1 MGKPTGR
8 RPQQRA
14 KRAIIGFLIVLLASF
29 SAEVATRVGW
39 LTGLELLY
47 YDLWHLLAGPRS
59 EPRHVVIVSVD
70 TQAFLEH
77 RDEPLVFWGPYFAR
91 AVEKARRAGASI
103 IGLDYLF
110 SVSAESWLSKTALAR
125 SDQGR
130 THDIPLRAQLASG
143 RVVLI
148 GDVATDDQGNVHLAL
163 PIEDYLF
170 ALPGGLADV
179 GLGNFLTDADGAVR
193 RFTPALFE
201 DGRLPSLTFA
211 TLLAVR
217 AAGMS
222 PASASWSLAG
232 REVAN
237 GALPLAIGFIGPP
250 GAVPR
255 LPFSRLLSPGSE
267 GNAEIEGLKD
277 KVVIVAAE
285 HLGNQ
290 DIHLTPYARGFMA
303 FGGRLMGGAEVHA
316 NIVETLLTG
325 RFPRPLPSS
334 VRLLSFAVLLSAAT
348 ALFLRVSPW
357 RGLGAGVTLFL
368 LCALLGFFLFLR
380 DWVLPVAAMQSGVA
394 ACYMLTLGIRLTG
407 EERERLRLREMFGKY
422 VSDEVVEKLLALGRR
437 PDQRGESYRVTVL
450 FSDIRNFT
458 TISEKLTP
466 HEVVDLLNAYFTR
479 VCEPILEQ
487 GGTVDKFIG
496 DAVMAFF
503 GAPAPYDDHAERALR
518 ASVALADIAREFR
531 VWVRERFPLRDL
543 PEFRI
548 GVGLHTGEVVVGS
561 IGSPKRLH
569 FTAIGD
575 TVNAASRLEG
585 LTKDLGW
592 TIVASAEVIKAAA
605 GVATA
610 GDRKTVTVKGR
621 EAPIEVVEVTGL
633 KTEQRSLRKES
644 PRRTAQASDARRA
657 NLEE

>member
-1 MGKPTGR
+1 VGKSIGR
-8 RPQQRA
+8 RPQRQVKQA
-14 KRAIIGFLIVLLASF
+14 VIGFLIVLLASLF
-29 SAEVATRVGW
+29 TEVATRAGW
-39 LTGLELLY
+39 LSVFELIY
-47 YDLWHLLAGPRS
+47 YDFWHVLAGPRG

-91 AVEKARRAGASI
+91 AIEKARQAGAGI

-110 SVSAESWLSKTALAR
+110 SVSAESWLSKTALVR

-148 GDVATDDQGNVHLAL
+148 GDVATDEQGNVHLVL

-179 GLGNFLTDADGAVR
+179 GLGNFLTDPDGAVR
-193 RFTPALFE
+193 RFAPALFE

-211 TLLAVR
+211 TLLAIR
-217 AAGMS
+217 GAGMS
-222 PASASWSLAG
+222 PVSASWSLAG

-237 GALPLAIGFIGPP
+237 GALAQAIGFVGPP

-255 LPFSRLLSPGSE
+255 LPFSRLISRHHD
-267 GNAEIEGLKD
+267 GNSEIERLKD
-277 KVVIVAAE
+277 KVVIIAAE
-285 HLGNQ
+285 HMGNQ

-303 FGGRLMGGAEVHA
+303 FEGRMMSGAEVHA

-325 RFPRPLPSS
+325 RFPRPLPPS
-334 VRLLSFAVLLSAAT
+334 VRLLSFAVLLTAAT
-348 ALFLRVSPW
+348 AIFLRVPPW
-357 RGLGAGVTLFL
+357 RGLGAGAILSLVCT
-368 LCALLGFFLFLR
+368 LLGFFLFLR
-380 DWVLPVAAMQSGVA
+380 NWILPVAGMQAGLTVS
-394 ACYMLTLGIRLTG
+394 YMVTLGIRLTG
-407 EERERLRLREMFGKY
+407 EERERVRLREMFGKY
-422 VSDEVVEKLLALGRR
+422 VSDEVVEKLLTLGRR
-437 PDQRGESYRVTVL
+437 PDQRGESHRVTVL

-466 HEVVDLLNAYFTR
+466 HQVVDLLNAYFSR

-518 ASVALADIAREFR
+518 AAVAVADLAREFR
-531 VWVRERFPLRDL
+531 PWVKERFDSMDL

-548 GVGLHTGEVVVGS
+548 GIGLHTGEVVVGS

-575 TVNAASRLEG
+575 TVNAASRLES

-592 TIVASAEVIKAAA
+592 TIVASAEVIRAAD
-605 GVATA
+605 GVAVT
-610 GDRKTVTVKGR
+610 GRRETVTVKGR
-621 EAPIEVVEVTGL
+621 QAAIEVFEVIGL
-633 KTEQRSLRKES
+633 
-644 PRRTAQASDARRA
+644 DAEKGEK
-657 NLEE
+657 L

>member
-8 RPQQRA
+8 RPQRRVKQ
-14 KRAIIGFLIVLLASF
+14 AIIGFLIVLLASLF
-29 SAEVATRVGW
+29 TEVATRAGW
-39 LTGLELLY
+39 LSVLELIY
-47 YDLWHLLAGPRS
+47 YDLWHLLAGPRD

-70 TQAFLEH
+70 TQAFLDH
-77 RDEPLVFWGPYFAR
+77 RDEPLVFWGPYFAQ
-91 AVEKARRAGASI
+91 AIEKARRAEARI

-110 SVSAESWLSKTALAR
+110 SVSAESWLSKIALVR
-125 SDQGR
+125 GDQGR

-148 GDVATDDQGNVHLAL
+148 GDVATDDQGNVHLVL

-193 RFTPALFE
+193 RFAPALFE

-217 AAGMS
+217 GTGMS

-237 GALPLAIGFIGPP
+237 GALPQAIGFVGPP

-255 LPFSRLLSPGSE
+255 LPFSRLISSPSNE
-267 GNAEIEGLKD
+267 SSDIKRLKD
-277 KVVIVAAE
+277 KVVIIAAE
-285 HLGNQ
+285 HMGNQ

-303 FGGRLMGGAEVHA
+303 FEGRMMSGAEVHA

-325 RFPRPLPSS
+325 RFPRPLPPS
-334 VRLLSFAVLLSAAT
+334 VRLLSFAVLLTAAT
-348 ALFLRVSPW
+348 ALFLNVSPW
-357 RGLGAGVTLFL
+357 HGLGAGVILSLAST
-368 LCALLGFFLFLR
+368 LLGFLLFLGN
-380 DWVLPVAAMQSGVA
+380 WVLPVAGMQAGVA
-394 ACYMLTLGIRLTG
+394 VSYMITLGIRLTG
-407 EERERLRLREMFGKY
+407 EERERVLLREMFGKY

-437 PDQRGESYRVTVL
+437 PDQRGESHRVTVL

-466 HEVVDLLNAYFTR
+466 HQVVDLLNAYCTR

-503 GAPAPYDDHAERALR
+503 GAPAPYEDHAARALR
-518 ASVALADIAREFR
+518 AAVAVAEMARDFR
-531 VWVRERFPLRDL
+531 AWVKERFASMDL

-548 GVGLHTGEVVVGS
+548 GIGLHTGEVVVGS

-592 TIVASAEVIKAAA
+592 TIVASAEVIKAAD
-605 GVATA
+605 GVALTGGHKTA
-610 GDRKTVTVKGR
+610 TVKGR
-621 EAPIEVVEVTGL
+621 EAAIEVFEVTGL
-633 KTEQRSLRKES
+633 KTEQGSLRKES
-644 PRRTAQASDARRA
+644 PRQTAQ
-657 NLEE
+657 

>member
-1 MGKPTGR
+1 VGRPIGR
-8 RPQQRA
+8 RPQ
-14 KRAIIGFLIVLLASF
+14 KRLKQAIIGFLIVLLASLF
-29 SAEVATRVGW
+29 TEVATRAGW
-39 LTGLELLY
+39 LNVLELIY
-47 YDLWHLLAGPRS
+47 YDLWHLLAGPRG

-91 AVEKARRAGASI
+91 AVEKARRAGARI

-110 SVSAESWLSKTALAR
+110 SVSAESWLSKIALVR
-125 SDQGR
+125 GDQGR

-148 GDVATDDQGNVHLAL
+148 GDVATDDQGNVHLVL

-193 RFTPALFE
+193 RFAPALFE

-217 AAGMS
+217 VAGMS

-237 GALPLAIGFIGPP
+237 GALPQAIGFVGPP

-255 LPFSRLLSPGSE
+255 LPFSRLISSHSDE
-267 GNAEIEGLKD
+267 NAEIERLKD
-277 KVVIVAAE
+277 KVVIIAAE
-285 HLGNQ
+285 HMGNQ

-303 FGGRLMGGAEVHA
+303 FEGRMMSGAEVHA

-334 VRLLSFAVLLSAAT
+334 VRLLSFAVLLTAAT
-348 ALFLRVSPW
+348 AVFLRVSPW
-357 RGLGAGVTLFL
+357 RGLGAGVILSLVCT
-368 LCALLGFFLFLR
+368 LLGFLLFLG
-380 DWVLPVAAMQSGVA
+380 DWILPVAGMQTGVA
-394 ACYMLTLGIRLTG
+394 VGYMVTLGIRLTG
-407 EERERLRLREMFGKY
+407 EERERVRLREMFGKY

-437 PDQRGESYRVTVL
+437 PDQRGEAHPVTVL

-458 TISEKLTP
+458 TISEMLTP

-503 GAPAPYDDHAERALR
+503 GAPAPSDDHAERALR
-518 ASVALADIAREFR
+518 AAVAVADIARDFR
-531 VWVRERFPLRDL
+531 AWVKERFDSMDL

-548 GVGLHTGEVVVGS
+548 GIGIHTGEVVVGS

-592 TIVASAEVIKAAA
+592 TIVASAEVIRAAD
-605 GVATA
+605 GVAVT
-610 GDRKTVTVKGR
+610 GRRETVTVKGR
-621 EAPIEVVEVTGL
+621 QAAIEVFEVTGL
-633 KTEQRSLRKES
+633 KTEKGER
-644 PRRTAQASDARRA
+644 P
-657 NLEE
+657 

>member
-1 MGKPTGR
+1 VGKPIGR
-8 RPQQRA
+8 RPQPRA
-14 KRAIIGFLIVLLASF
+14 KRVIVGFLIVLLASL
-29 SAEVATRVGW
+29 SAEVATRLGW
-39 LTGLELLY
+39 LTGFELLY

-91 AVEKARRAGASI
+91 AIDKARQAGAAV

-110 SVSAESWLSKTALAR
+110 SVSAESWLSKTALAQG
-125 SDQGR
+125 DQGR

-143 RVVLI
+143 RVVLL
-148 GDVATDDQGNVHLAL
+148 GEVATDDQGNVHLVL

-170 ALPGGLADV
+170 ALPGGPADV
-179 GLGNFLTDADGAVR
+179 GLGNFLTDPDGAVR
-193 RFTPALFE
+193 RFAPALFE

-211 TLLAVR
+211 ALLAVR

-222 PASASWSLAG
+222 AASANWSLAG
-232 REVAN
+232 RQVAN
-237 GALPLAIGFIGPP
+237 NALPLAIGFIGPP

-255 LPFSRLLSPGSE
+255 IPFSRLISPNHD
-267 GNAEIEGLKD
+267 GNSEIEGLKD
-277 KVVIVAAE
+277 KVVIIAAE
-285 HLGNQ
+285 HMGSQ
-290 DIHLTPYARGFMA
+290 DIHLTPYARGFMG
-303 FGGRLMGGAEVHA
+303 FGGRMMSGAEVHA

-325 RFPRPLPSS
+325 RFPRPVPSS
-334 VRLLSFAVLLSAAT
+334 VRLLSLALLLAAGT

-357 RGLGAGVTLFL
+357 RGFGVGIMLSL
-368 LCALLGFFLFLR
+368 LCTLLGFFLFLR
-380 DWVLPVAAMQSGVA
+380 NWVLPVAGIQSGVA
-394 ACYMLTLGIRLTG
+394 ASYMLTLGIRLRG
-407 EERERLRLREMFGKY
+407 EERERLWLREMFGKY

-437 PDQRGESYRVTVL
+437 PDQRGESHRVTVL

-466 HEVVDLLNAYFTR
+466 HQVVDLLNAYFSR

-503 GAPAPYDDHAERALR
+503 GAPAPYDDHAERAVR
-518 ASVALADIAREFR
+518 AAVAVREIASEFR
-531 VWVRERFPLRDL
+531 AWFKERFPTGDL

-548 GVGLHTGEVVVGS
+548 GIGLHTGEVVVGS

-592 TIVASAEVIKAAA
+592 TIVASAEVIRAAD
-605 GVATA
+605 GVAVT
-610 GDRKTVTVKGR
+610 GGRKTVTVKGR
-621 EAPIEVVEVTGL
+621 EAAIEVFEVVGL
-633 KTEQRSLRKES
+633 KTEKGSLRERS
-644 PRRTAQASDARRA
+644 PRQTAQ
-657 NLEE
+657 

>member
-1 MGKPTGR
+1 VGKPIGR

-14 KRAIIGFLIVLLASF
+14 KRAIIGVLIVLLAF
-29 SAEVATRVGW
+29 LSAEIATRLDW
-39 LTGLELLY
+39 LTGFELLY

-77 RDEPLVFWGPYFAR
+77 RDEPLVFWGPYFAQ
-91 AVEKARRAGASI
+91 AIDKARRAGAGI

-110 SVSAESWLSKTALAR
+110 SVSAESWLSKTALVR
-125 SDQGR
+125 GDQGR
-130 THDIPLRAQLASG
+130 TYDIPLRAQLASG
-143 RVVLI
+143 RVVLL
-148 GDVATDDQGNVHLAL
+148 GDIATDDQGNAHLVL

-170 ALPGGLADV
+170 ALPGGPADV
-179 GLGNFLTDADGAVR
+179 GLGNFLTDSDGAVR
-193 RFTPALFE
+193 RFAPALFE
-201 DGRLPSLTFA
+201 DGRVPSLTFA
-211 TLLAVR
+211 ALLAVR
-217 AAGMS
+217 STGMD
-222 PASASWSLAG
+222 PASAGWVLAG
-232 REVAN
+232 RQVAN
-237 GALPLAIGFIGPP
+237 NALPQAIGFIGPP

-255 LPFSRLLSPGSE
+255 IPFSRLISPHHG
-267 GNAEIEGLKD
+267 GNSEIEGLKD
-277 KVVIVAAE
+277 KVVIIAAE
-285 HLGNQ
+285 HMGSQ

-303 FGGRLMGGAEVHA
+303 FRGRMMSGAEVQA
-316 NIVETLLTG
+316 NIVETLLSG

-334 VRLLSFAVLLSAAT
+334 VRLLSFAVLLTAGT
-348 ALFLRVSPW
+348 ALFLKVSPW
-357 RGLGAGVTLFL
+357 RGLGIGVMLSL
-368 LCALLGFFLFLR
+368 LCTLLGFFLFLR
-380 DWVLPVAAMQSGVA
+380 DWVLPVAGIQSGVA
-394 ACYMLTLGIRLTG
+394 ASYMLTLGIRLRG

-422 VSDEVVEKLLALGRR
+422 VSDDVVEKLLALGRR
-437 PDQRGESYRVTVL
+437 PDQRGESHRVTVL

-466 HEVVDLLNAYFTR
+466 HQVVDLLNAYFSR

-518 ASVALADIAREFR
+518 AAVAVREIAGEFR
-531 VWVRERFPLRDL
+531 AWVKERFPAKDL

-548 GVGLHTGEVVVGS
+548 GIGLHTGEVVVGS

-592 TIVASAEVIKAAA
+592 TIVASAEVIGAAD
-605 GVATA
+605 GVAVT
-610 GDRKTVTVKGR
+610 GGRKTVTVKGR
-621 EAPIEVVEVTGL
+621 EAAIDVFEVTGL
-633 KTEQRSLRKES
+633 KTEKDSLREKS
-644 PRRTAQASDARRA
+644 PRQTAQ
-657 NLEE
+657 

>member
-1 MGKPTGR
+1 VGNPISR
-8 RPQQRA
+8 RPQRRVKQ
-14 KRAIIGFLIVLLASF
+14 AIIGFLIVLLASLF
-29 SAEVATRVGW
+29 TEVATRAGW
-39 LTGLELLY
+39 LSVLELIY
-47 YDLWHLLAGPRS
+47 YDLWHLLAGPRG

-91 AVEKARRAGASI
+91 AIEKARRAQARI

-110 SVSAESWLSKTALAR
+110 SVSAESWLSKIALVQG
-125 SDQGR
+125 DQGR

-143 RVVLI
+143 RVVLL
-148 GDVATDDQGNVHLAL
+148 GDVATDDEGNVHLVL

-179 GLGNFLTDADGAVR
+179 GLGNFVTDADGVVR
-193 RFTPALFE
+193 RFAPALFE

-217 AAGMS
+217 GTGMS
-222 PASASWSLAG
+222 PGSASWSLAG

-237 GALPLAIGFIGPP
+237 GALPQAIGFVGPP

-255 LPFSRLLSPGSE
+255 LPFSRLINSPSNGSS
-267 GNAEIEGLKD
+267 EIERLKD
-277 KVVIVAAE
+277 KVVIIAAE
-285 HLGNQ
+285 HMGNQ

-303 FGGRLMGGAEVHA
+303 FEGRMMSGAEVHA

-325 RFPRPLPSS
+325 RFPRPLPPS
-334 VRLLSFAVLLSAAT
+334 VRLLSFAVLLTAAT

-357 RGLGAGVTLFL
+357 RGLGAGVILSLAST
-368 LCALLGFFLFLR
+368 LLGFLLFLGN
-380 DWVLPVAAMQSGVA
+380 WVLPVAGMQGGVA
-394 ACYMLTLGIRLTG
+394 VSYMITLGIRLTG
-407 EERERLRLREMFGKY
+407 EERERVRLREMFGKY

-437 PDQRGESYRVTVL
+437 PDQRGESHRVTVL

-466 HEVVDLLNAYFTR
+466 HQVVDLLNAYFTR

-503 GAPAPYDDHAERALR
+503 GAPAPYEDHAARALR
-518 ASVALADIAREFR
+518 AAVAVAEMAREFR
-531 VWVRERFPLRDL
+531 AWVKERFASMDL

-548 GVGLHTGEVVVGS
+548 GIGLHTGEVVVGS

-592 TIVASAEVIKAAA
+592 TIVASAEVIKAAD
-605 GVATA
+605 GVALT
-610 GDRKTVTVKGR
+610 GGRKTATVKGR
-621 EAPIEVVEVTGL
+621 EAAIEVFEVTGL
-633 KTEQRSLRKES
+633 KSE
-644 PRRTAQASDARRA
+644 
-657 NLEE
+657 

>member
-8 RPQQRA
+8 RPQRRVKQ
-14 KRAIIGFLIVLLASF
+14 AIIGLLIVLLASL

-39 LTGLELLY
+39 LTGFELLY
-47 YDLWHLLAGPRS
+47 YDLWHLLAGQRS

-91 AVEKARRAGASI
+91 AIDEARRAGAGM

-110 SVSAESWLSKTALAR
+110 SVSAESWLSKTALVR
-125 SDQGR
+125 GDEGR

-143 RVVLI
+143 WVVLLGNI
-148 GDVATDDQGNVHLAL
+148 ATDDQGNAHLVL

-170 ALPGGLADV
+170 ALPGGAADV
-179 GLGNFLTDADGAVR
+179 GLGNFLTDPDGAVR
-193 RFTPALFE
+193 QFAPALFE

-211 TLLAVR
+211 ALLAVR
-217 AAGMS
+217 SSGMDPANAG
-222 PASASWSLAG
+222 WVLAG

-237 GALPLAIGFIGPP
+237 NALPQAIGFIGPP
-250 GAVPR
+250 GAVR
-255 LPFSRLLSPGSE
+255 RIPFSRLISPRHGETS
-267 GNAEIEGLKD
+267 EIEGLRD
-277 KVVIVAAE
+277 KVVIIAAE
-285 HLGNQ
+285 HMGSQ
-290 DIHLTPYARGFMA
+290 DIHLTPYARGVMA
-303 FGGRLMGGAEVHA
+303 FGGRMMSGAEVHA

-325 RFPRPLPSS
+325 RFPRPMPSS
-334 VRLLSFAVLLSAAT
+334 VRLLSFALLLAAGT

-357 RGLGAGVTLFL
+357 WGLGAGVILSLVVTF
-368 LCALLGFFLFLR
+368 LGFFLFLR
-380 DWVLPVAAMQSGVA
+380 NWILPVAGMQAGMAVS
-394 ACYMLTLGIRLTG
+394 YMLTVGIRLTG

-422 VSDEVVEKLLALGRR
+422 VSDEVVEKLLSLGRR
-437 PDQRGESYRVTVL
+437 PDQQGESHRVTVL

-466 HEVVDLLNAYFTR
+466 HQVVDLLNAYFSR

-503 GAPAPYDDHAERALR
+503 GAPAPSGDHAGRALR
-518 ASVALADIAREFR
+518 AAVAVAEIAHEFR
-531 VWVRERFPLRDL
+531 AWVRERFASMDL

-548 GVGLHTGEVVVGS
+548 GIGLHTGEVVVGS
-561 IGSPKRLH
+561 IGSPRRLH

-592 TIVASAEVIKAAA
+592 TIVASAEVIRAAH
-605 GVATA
+605 GVAVT
-610 GDRKTVTVKGR
+610 GRRETVTVKGR
-621 EAPIEVVEVTGL
+621 EAAIEVFEVIGL
-633 KTEQRSLRKES
+633 KTEKGEKL
-644 PRRTAQASDARRA
+644 
-657 NLEE
+657 

>member
-1 MGKPTGR
+1 VGKPTGR
-8 RPQQRA
+8 RPQRRVKQ
-14 KRAIIGFLIVLLASF
+14 AIIGFLIVLLASLF
-29 SAEVATRVGW
+29 TEVATRAGW
-39 LTGLELLY
+39 LSVLELIY
-47 YDLWHLLAGPRS
+47 YDLWHLLAGPRD

-70 TQAFLEH
+70 TQAFLDH

-91 AVEKARRAGASI
+91 AIEKARRAEARI

-110 SVSAESWLSKTALAR
+110 SVSAESWLSKIALVR
-125 SDQGR
+125 GDQGR

-148 GDVATDDQGNVHLAL
+148 GDVATDDQGNVHLVL

-193 RFTPALFE
+193 RFAPALFE

-217 AAGMS
+217 GTGIS

-237 GALPLAIGFIGPP
+237 GALPQAIGFVGPP

-255 LPFSRLLSPGSE
+255 LPFSRLISSPSNE
-267 GNAEIEGLKD
+267 SSDIKRLKD
-277 KVVIVAAE
+277 KVVIIAAE
-285 HLGNQ
+285 HMGNQ

-303 FGGRLMGGAEVHA
+303 FEGRMMSGAEVHA

-325 RFPRPLPSS
+325 RFPRPLPPS
-334 VRLLSFAVLLSAAT
+334 VRLLSFAVLLTAAT
-348 ALFLRVSPW
+348 ALFLKVSPW
-357 RGLGAGVTLFL
+357 HGLGAGVILSLAST
-368 LCALLGFFLFLR
+368 LLGFLLFLGN
-380 DWVLPVAAMQSGVA
+380 WVLPVAGMQAGVA
-394 ACYMLTLGIRLTG
+394 VSYMITLGIRLTG
-407 EERERLRLREMFGKY
+407 EERERVLLREMFGKY

-437 PDQRGESYRVTVL
+437 PDQRGESHRVTVL

-466 HEVVDLLNAYFTR
+466 HQVVDLLNAYFTR

-503 GAPAPYDDHAERALR
+503 GAPAPYEDHAARALR
-518 ASVALADIAREFR
+518 AAVAVAEMARDFR
-531 VWVRERFPLRDL
+531 AWVKERFASMDL

-548 GVGLHTGEVVVGS
+548 GIGLHTGEVVVGS

-592 TIVASAEVIKAAA
+592 TIVASAEVIKAAD
-605 GVATA
+605 GVALTGGHKTA
-610 GDRKTVTVKGR
+610 TVKGR
-621 EAPIEVVEVTGL
+621 EAAIEVFEVTGL
-633 KTEQRSLRKES
+633 KTE
-644 PRRTAQASDARRA
+644 
-657 NLEE
+657 

>member
-1 MGKPTGR
+1 MGKPIGR
-8 RPQQRA
+8 RPQRRVKQ
-14 KRAIIGFLIVLLASF
+14 AIIGFLIVLLASLF
-29 SAEVATRVGW
+29 TEVATRAGW
-39 LTGLELLY
+39 LSVLELIY
-47 YDLWHLLAGPRS
+47 YDLWHLLAGPWG

-91 AVEKARRAGASI
+91 AIEKARRAEARI

-110 SVSAESWLSKTALAR
+110 SVSAESWLSKIALVR
-125 SDQGR
+125 GDQGR

-148 GDVATDDQGNVHLAL
+148 GDVATDDQGNVHLVL

-193 RFTPALFE
+193 RFAPALFE

-217 AAGMS
+217 GTGMS

-232 REVAN
+232 REVVN
-237 GALPLAIGFIGPP
+237 GALPQAIGFVGPP

-255 LPFSRLLSPGSE
+255 LPFSRLISSPSNGSP
-267 GNAEIEGLKD
+267 EIERLKD
-277 KVVIVAAE
+277 KVVIIAAE
-285 HLGNQ
+285 HMGNQ

-303 FGGRLMGGAEVHA
+303 FEGRMMSGAEVHA

-325 RFPRPLPSS
+325 RFPRPLPPS
-334 VRLLSFAVLLSAAT
+334 VRLLSFAALLTAAT

-357 RGLGAGVTLFL
+357 RGLGAGVILSLAST
-368 LCALLGFFLFLR
+368 LLGFLLFLGN
-380 DWVLPVAAMQSGVA
+380 WILPVAGMQAGVA
-394 ACYMLTLGIRLTG
+394 VSYMITLGTRLTG
-407 EERERLRLREMFGKY
+407 EERERVRLREMFGKY
-422 VSDEVVEKLLALGRR
+422 VSDEVVEKLLALGHR
-437 PDQRGESYRVTVL
+437 PDQRGESHRVTVL

-466 HEVVDLLNAYFTR
+466 HQVVDLLNAYFTR

-503 GAPAPYDDHAERALR
+503 GAPAPYEDHAARALR
-518 ASVALADIAREFR
+518 AAVAVAEMAREFR
-531 VWVRERFPLRDL
+531 AWVKERFVSMDL

-548 GVGLHTGEVVVGS
+548 GIGLHTGEVVVGS

-592 TIVASAEVIKAAA
+592 TIVASAEVIKAAD
-605 GVATA
+605 GVALT
-610 GDRKTVTVKGR
+610 GGRKTATVKGR
-621 EAPIEVVEVTGL
+621 EAAIEVFEVTGL
-633 KTEQRSLRKES
+633 KSE
-644 PRRTAQASDARRA
+644 
-657 NLEE
+657 